1 MPASRGNCAR
11 LDCGRARCAG
21 HEREC
26 REPLDVR
33 PARCSTCAGGE
44 RIVSAGIHAA
54 ADRQVELGLLIERV
68 CLALRTVSVHAHEL
82 TPEQRS
88 EVHEAVELFVDRD
101 MALRGFRRVEELHEL
116 FPDGDVP
123 FVPK

>member
-1 MPASRGNCAR
+1 
-11 LDCGRARCAG
+11 
-21 HEREC
+21 
-26 REPLDVR
+26 
-33 PARCSTCAGGE
+33 
-44 RIVSAGIHAA
+44 VSAGIHAA
-54 ADRQVELGLLIERV
+54 ADKQVELGLLIER
-68 CLALRTVSVHAHEL
+68 VSVHAHEL